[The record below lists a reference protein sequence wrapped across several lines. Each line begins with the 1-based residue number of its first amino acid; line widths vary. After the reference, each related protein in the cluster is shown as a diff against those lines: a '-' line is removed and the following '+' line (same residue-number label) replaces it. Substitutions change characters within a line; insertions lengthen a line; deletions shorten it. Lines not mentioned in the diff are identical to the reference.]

1 MAIVIDALKLVNA
14 KKRLPKEA
22 FFVDTNV
29 VIDFKDPLGRTND
42 SRSLAKR
49 HGEVSVVI
57 SYLKS
62 SRIAA
67 LATIG
72 VVLEYYKNIQYGF
85 YLARA
90 QKERFDN
97 LDFKRLR
104 DEDLEFM
111 DAWDLQM
118 KALKRTFTR
127 NFPLYDASPAAV
139 PTVSNFQGGSV
150 DFGDH
155 LLYATVMTAPE
166 SSRCVFSN
174 DGDFYSFSDQIY
186 LLTTNGKIIGK
197 ANREGKLF
205 QPADG

>member
-1 MAIVIDALKLVNA
+1 VAIVIDGLKLVNS

-42 SRSLAKR
+42 SPNLADR
-49 HGEVSVVI
+49 HAEVSLVV

-62 SRIAA
+62 SGTAA
-67 LATIG
+67 FATLG
-72 VVLEYYKNIQYGF
+72 VVLEYYKNIQNGF

-90 QKERFDN
+90 QKKKFDN
-97 LDFKRLR
+97 LDFKKRR
-104 DEDLEFM
+104 DSDFDFM
-111 DAWDLQM
+111 AGWDLQV

-127 NFPLYDASPAAV
+127 NFPLYDTSPAG
-139 PTVSNFQGGSV
+139 TETLLDFQGSSV

-166 SSRCVFSN
+166 RSRCVFSN
-174 DGDFYSFSDQIY
+174 DGDFYSFPDDLY
-186 LLTTNGKIIGK
+186 LLTTNVKVIGK
-197 ANREGKLF
+197 ATEDGKLYK
-205 QPADG
+205 PN